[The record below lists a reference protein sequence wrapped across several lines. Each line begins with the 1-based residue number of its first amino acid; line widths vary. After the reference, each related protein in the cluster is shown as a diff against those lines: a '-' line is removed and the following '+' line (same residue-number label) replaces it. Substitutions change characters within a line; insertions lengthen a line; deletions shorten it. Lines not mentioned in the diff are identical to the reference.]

1 MNSRGSFSDPST
13 KKGKRIMHKY
23 EVHVWVNAR
32 CLHVTIEANTP
43 TQARQI
49 AEAQYSTATMISVL
63 RQIS

>member
-1 MNSRGSFSDPST
+1 
-13 KKGKRIMHKY
+13 MHKY

-32 CLHVTIEANTP
+32 CLHVTIEANSP